1 LKKDV
6 QIAIDGPAGSGKS
19 TIARKLAERLNLDY
33 IDTGAMY
40 RAVTLAVITMGIAPG
55 DKKGIIDTAVK
66 SRIQLRGLKVFLNGE
81 DVSLEIRT
89 PLVDKRVS
97 EVAGIPE
104 VRRILVGLQRQMAA
118 RGGVVMDGR
127 DIGTSVLPEARF
139 KFFLTAALEERA
151 KRRFQDLVKTSPQIA
166 LEQVMNEMERRDLL
180 DSTRGH
186 SPLKVADDAVVIDTT
201 GRSIEEVLDEIMS
214 IVGG

>member
-1 LKKDV
+1 MKKDV

-40 RAVTLAVITMGIAPG
+40 RAVTLAVINMGIAPG

-66 SRIQLRGLKVFLNGE
+66 SRIHFSGHKVFLNGE
-81 DVSLEIRT
+81 DVSLKIRT
-89 PLVDKRVS
+89 SLVDKRVS
-97 EVAGIPE
+97 EVASIPE
-104 VRRILVGLQRQMAA
+104 VRRILVRLQRQMAA

-139 KFFLTAALEERA
+139 KFFLTATLEERA
-151 KRRFQDLVKTSPQIA
+151 KRRYQDLIKTSPQIT
-166 LEQVMNEMERRDLL
+166 LKQVMNEMERRDLL

>member
-1 LKKDV
+1 MEKDV

-19 TIARKLAERLNLDY
+19 TIARKLAERLNLEY

-40 RAVTLAVITMGIAPG
+40 RALTLAAITMGIAPG
-55 DKKGIIDTAVK
+55 DRKGIIDTAAKV
-66 SRIQLRGLKVFLNGE
+66 RIQLSGLKVFLNGE
-81 DVSLEIRT
+81 DVSLKVRT

-97 EVAGIPE
+97 EVASIPE
-104 VRRILVGLQRQMAA
+104 VRRILVRLQRQMAA

-139 KFFLTAALEERA
+139 KFFLTATLEERA
-151 KRRFQDLVKTSPQIA
+151 KRRYQDLIKTSPQIT

>member
-1 LKKDV
+1 M

>member
-1 LKKDV
+1 MKKDV

-40 RAVTLAVITMGIAPG
+40 RAITLAAINRGIAPG
-55 DKKGIIDTAVK
+55 DRKGMINTAVR
-66 SRIQLRGLKVFLNGE
+66 SRIQLKGVKVFLNGE
-81 DVSLEIRT
+81 DVSLKVRM

-97 EVAGIPE
+97 EVASIPE
-104 VRRILVGLQRQMAA
+104 VRKILVGLQRQMAA
-118 RGGVVMDGR
+118 RGGIVMDGR
-127 DIGTSVLPEARF
+127 DIGTSVLPEARY
-139 KFFLTAALEERA
+139 KFLTATLEERA
-151 KRRFQDLVKTSPQIA
+151 KRRFQDLVKTNPQIT
-166 LEQVMNEMERRDLL
+166 LKQVMNEMERRDLL

-201 GRSIEEVLDEIMS
+201 GKSIEEVLDEIMS
-214 IVGG
+214 IVEG

>member
-1 LKKDV
+1 MKKDV

>member
-1 LKKDV
+1 MKKDV

-40 RAVTLAVITMGIAPG
+40 RAITLAAINMGIAPG
-55 DKKGIIDTAVK
+55 DRKGIIDTAVR
-66 SRIQLRGLKVFLNGE
+66 SRIQLKGVKVFLNGE
-81 DVSLEIRT
+81 DVSLKVRM

-97 EVAGIPE
+97 EVASIPE
-104 VRRILVGLQRQMAA
+104 VRKILVGLQRQMAA
-118 RGGVVMDGR
+118 RGGIVMDGR

-139 KFFLTAALEERA
+139 KFFLTATLEERA
-151 KRRFQDLVKTSPQIA
+151 KRRFQDLVKTNPQIT
-166 LEQVMNEMERRDLL
+166 LKQVMNEMERRDLL

-201 GRSIEEVLDEIMS
+201 GKSIEEVLDEIMS
-214 IVGG
+214 IAGG